1 MTGELSW
8 GGVELLSH
16 RYIGNVDS
24 NVTASMIED
33 DLKARG
39 VDVVKLEQNV
49 ITKHSRF
56 KSFKLTVKRDDE
68 EKVDDHGF
76 WPMYVLCR
84 PWYNP
89 RQPRSDRDG
98 ASAVVPVS

>member
-16 RYIGNVDS
+16 RYIGNVNS

-33 DLKARG
+33 DLKSRG
-39 VDVVKLEQNV
+39 IDVVKLEENV

-68 EKVDDHGF
+68 EKVDDRGF

-89 RQPRSDRDG
+89 RQPRGDRDG
-98 ASAVVPVS
+98 AGAVTPVL

>member
-16 RYIGNVDS
+16 RYIGNVNSD
-24 NVTASMIED
+24 VTAIMIEN
-33 DLKARG
+33 DLKSRG
-39 VDVVKLEQNV
+39 VDVVKLEENV

-68 EKVDDHGF
+68 EKVDDRGF

-89 RQPRSDRDG
+89 RQPRGDRDG
-98 ASAVVPVS
+98 ASAAAPLS